1 MTEEKEEKERGL
13 GYLFFSSLSVVGWI
27 QLVLQVVFPISLQM
41 EMLNLPKL
49 ARTRLITLPS
59 SHSMSTVVPS
69 HPYFVRRSDPADI
82 YVNQNI
88 FNIIYQAFA
97 WPLIF
102 GLFRCWISNNTLS
115 ENAICKYAR
124 NRQSKHSHLDKQFLK
139 RIHGW
144 VLHFPCRF
152 FLPAFNVCFL
162 FDHLWTFDS
171 ALIRY
176 YPLSSDRQ
184 NNHPPPDIR
193 NARLSLCGLLVAC
206 AFGEVSGS
214 LKI

>member
-1 MTEEKEEKERGL
+1 MTEEKEEEKERGL

-102 GLFRCWISNNTLS
+102 DLFRC
-115 ENAICKYAR
+115 
-124 NRQSKHSHLDKQFLK
+124 
-139 RIHGW
+139 
-144 VLHFPCRF
+144 
-152 FLPAFNVCFL
+152 
-162 FDHLWTFDS
+162 
-171 ALIRY
+171 
-176 YPLSSDRQ
+176 
-184 NNHPPPDIR
+184 
-193 NARLSLCGLLVAC
+193 
-206 AFGEVSGS
+206 
-214 LKI
+214 